1 MEKGDFMRLK
11 IKSGGFY
18 GCILELPLLLLCG
31 GVGYYGIETL
41 FRGYSHWS
49 MAICGA
55 ICFLG
60 IYRINER
67 WLFLPLWVRA
77 TICAGLITSVELAA
91 GCILNLWLGL
101 GVWNYSEVPLNLWGQ
116 ICLPF
121 FVLWFLLSLGAAGL
135 CRLIRKQIFLRP
147 E

>member
-1 MEKGDFMRLK
+1 MQKGGFMKQKNKSGDF
-11 IKSGGFY
+11 Y
-18 GCILELPLLLLCG
+18 GWILELPLLLLCG

-55 ICFLG
+55 LCFLG

-67 WLFLPLWVRA
+67 LLFLPLLVRGLLSA
-77 TICAGLITSVELAA
+77 CLITAVELAA

-101 GVWNYSEVPLNLWGQ
+101 GIWNYTEVPLNLWGQ

-135 CRLIRKQIFLRP
+135 CRLIRKQIFLLP

>member
-1 MEKGDFMRLK
+1 MKKGDFMRLK
-11 IKSGGFY
+11 IKSGFFG

-31 GVGYYGIETL
+31 GVGYYGIETF

-77 TICAGLITSVELAA
+77 IICAGLITSVELAA

-121 FVLWFLLSLGAAGL
+121 SLLWIPTSWLGMKL
-135 CRLIRKQIFLRP
+135 YRFTTKNTVS
-147 E
+147 